1 MEARKEG
8 VSSTSVLL
16 CDQDKLKGRGKKGNA
31 GGADGLTG
39 GVDRAKLAFLQYT
52 SGSTSDPKGV
62 KISHGNLAHNL
73 SLIVRELQYHDMGL
87 IGSLLGVLYCGGSG
101 YYMSPISFVRAP
113 PVWVKAISRYRGT
126 HMQAPNFAFGLCA
139 RKWRDLRPANAP
151 QLDLSCINGAEPVD
165 EHSMRAFYDT
175 FAPHGLPPGVIFP
188 TYGLAEHTVFVC
200 SGGRSRLRVDKD
212 ALEVDKQVEI
222 SEGSEGGADRVL
234 VGCGYP
240 FRGEGVDLKSVDAET
255 RLPGFTRG
263 IVDAETRLE
272 VADGVVGEI
281 WVTSAS
287 KACGYW
293 RQHGKSVNAFC
304 AQIGATEDADEGLLE
319 PPDGTEPDWSK
330 GYLRTGDEGFLY
342 KEELFVCG
350 RIKDLIIIG
359 GRNHYP
365 QDIEACA
372 CQCRADALRPG
383 CAAAFS
389 VDRQG
394 QEELVLSITVTAEH
408 YCRCQEELVLSCEVK
423 DTLAKASQD
432 ELAGVA
438 TAVAAAVRAEHG
450 VVVSTLLLVASRANS
465 KTTSGKIARQ
475 WCKRAYL
482 AGSLAPLYER
492 GTSSEDQGD
501 AGEGAP
507 PADAGGGGIEM
518 AHMRDVDIGGGAPVD
533 VSMLSDDEL
542 QQRIAAILTQLAQG
556 APVPP
561 DRPLH
566 ELGLDSLSM
575 GQLSGVLEQ
584 DFNAKV
590 PVEVLYSEEMTLPAL
605 AQLVRDGGFKG
616 QGGGGGAR
624 DGKGSCETWLTNSCP
639 CCLCLLGCPCFR

>member
-1 MEARKEG
+1 
-8 VSSTSVLL
+8 
-16 CDQDKLKGRGKKGNA
+16 
-31 GGADGLTG
+31 
-39 GVDRAKLAFLQYT
+39 
-52 SGSTSDPKGV
+52 
-62 KISHGNLAHNL
+62 
-73 SLIVRELQYHDMGL
+73 
-87 IGSLLGVLYCGGSG
+87 
-101 YYMSPISFVRAP
+101 
-113 PVWVKAISRYRGT
+113 
-126 HMQAPNFAFGLCA
+126 
-139 RKWRDLRPANAP
+139 
-151 QLDLSCINGAEPVD
+151 
-165 EHSMRAFYDT
+165 MRAFYDT

-200 SGGRSRLRVDKD
+200 SGGRQRLRVDKD
-212 ALEVDKQVEI
+212 ALEVDKRVEI
-222 SEGSEGGADRVL
+222 SEGAEGGADRVL

-240 FRGEGVDLKSVDAET
+240 FRGDGVDLKIVNAET
-255 RLPGFTRG
+255 C
-263 IVDAETRLE
+263 LE

-293 RQHGKSVNAFC
+293 RQYGKSVNAFC
-304 AQIGATEDADEGLLE
+304 AEVGSTEDADEGLLE

-394 QEELVLSITVTAEH
+394 QEELVLS
-408 YCRCQEELVLSCEVK
+408 CEVK
-423 DTLAKASQD
+423 DTLAKASPD

-450 VVVSTLLLVASRANS
+450 VVVSTLLLVAPRANS

-482 AGSLAPLYER
+482 SGSLAPLYER
-492 GTSSEDQGD
+492 GTSSEDQG
-501 AGEGAP
+501 AEGEGAP
-507 PADAGGGGIEM
+507 PADVGGGGIEM
-518 AHMRDVDIGGGAPVD
+518 AHMTDVDIGGGAPVD

-542 QQRIAAILTQLAQG
+542 QQRIATILTQLAQG

-584 DFNAKV
+584 VKRRGV
-590 PVEVLYSEEMTLPAL
+590 CMYVCVQWTPMPY
-605 AQLVRDGGFKG
+605 
-616 QGGGGGAR
+616 
-624 DGKGSCETWLTNSCP
+624 
-639 CCLCLLGCPCFR
+639 CLLLHELGLDSLSMGQLSCVCWSR